1 MAIKVLIVDD
11 EPLARTRV
19 AELLHGDPEVDL
31 VGECATGRQAVE
43 SIRRL
48 GPDLV
53 FLDVQMP
60 EMSGFDVIRAL
71 EGGPV
76 PVVIFVTAYDRYALD
91 AFEVHALDY
100 LLKPFSRSR
109 FQSSLRHAK
118 ARLSQPAGG
127 VRAADGVVERRI
139 EELLRTLDRKPR
151 GIERLAVKADG
162 KVVFLRTCDIDWIE
176 ATGKYMTIH
185 VKGKTHLIRETMAE
199 LEEKLDCD
207 RFLRIHRSCIVNVE
221 RVKELHPMFNGEYT
235 VVLNDGTRLG
245 SSRGYR
251 EKIQELIDRS
261 S

>member
-1 MAIKVLIVDD
+1 MPIKVLIVDD
-11 EPLARTRV
+11 EPLARARV
-19 AELLHGDPEVDL
+19 AELLHGDTDVDL
-31 VGECATGRQAVE
+31 VGECATGKQALE
-43 SIRRL
+43 AIRRL
-48 GPDLV
+48 APDLV

-60 EMSGFDVIRAL
+60 EMGGFDVIRAL

-76 PVVIFVTAYDRYALD
+76 PVVVFVTAYDRYALD

-109 FQSSLRHAK
+109 FQSALRHAK
-118 ARLSQPAGG
+118 ARLGG
-127 VRAADGVVERRI
+127 SAPPEERVVARRI
-139 EELLRTLDRKPR
+139 EELLRSLDRRPR

-162 KVVFLRTCDIDWIE
+162 KVVFLKTSDIDWIE

-185 VKGKTHLIRETMAE
+185 VRGKTHLIRETMAE

-221 RVKELHPMFNGEYT
+221 RVKELHPMFNGEYA
-235 VVLNDGTRLG
+235 VVLQDGTRLS

>member
-1 MAIKVLIVDD
+1 MTIKVLIVDD

-19 AELLHGDPEVDL
+19 SELLLGDREVEI
-31 VGECATGRQAVE
+31 VGECATGRQAVDA
-43 SIRRL
+43 IRRL
-48 GPDLV
+48 APDLV
-53 FLDVQMP
+53 FLDIQMP
-60 EMSGFDVIRAL
+60 EMGGFDVIRAL
-71 EGGPV
+71 EGDRV
-76 PVVIFVTAYDRYALD
+76 PVVVFVTAYDRYALD

-109 FQSSLRHAK
+109 FQSALRHAK
-118 ARLSQPAGG
+118 ARLGHSALPAELTDRG
-127 VRAADGVVERRI
+127 VARHLEDLLKTLERR
-139 EELLRTLDRKPR
+139 PR

-162 KVVFLRTCDIDWIE
+162 KVVFLKTSDIDWIE

-235 VVLNDGTRLG
+235 VILQDGTRLA

>member
-1 MAIKVLIVDD
+1 MPIKVLIVDD
-11 EPLARTRV
+11 EPLARARV
-19 AELLHGDPEVDL
+19 SELLQGDHEVEV
-31 VGECATGRQAVE
+31 VGECATGSQAVE
-43 SIRRL
+43 SMRRL
-48 GPDLV
+48 APDLV
-53 FLDVQMP
+53 FLDIQMP

-71 EGGPV
+71 EGGPI
-76 PVVIFVTAYDRYALD
+76 PVVVFVTAYDRYALD

-109 FQSSLRHAK
+109 FQSALRHAK
-118 ARLSQPAGG
+118 ARLTQVEPPDRG
-127 VRAADGVVERRI
+127 VARHLEN
-139 EELLRTLDRKPR
+139 LLKTLERKPR

-162 KVVFLRTCDIDWIE
+162 KVVFLKTSDIDWIE

-221 RVKELHPMFNGEYT
+221 RVRELHPMFNGEYT
-235 VVLNDGTRLG
+235 VILQDGTRLA

-251 EKIQELIDRS
+251 DKIQELIDRS